1 MFIARATPIVHYF
14 FYFRS
19 GKDKI
24 LNRELGIVLF
34 GARHANGKGSTL
46 IFGMIEFEVKIEKS
60 MLFSEPLPLSLYIH
74 IPWCIKKCPYCDF
87 NSHRAG
93 KNVPEDE
100 YINRLIEDLEVDLP
114 RVWGRKIHSIFIG
127 GGTPSLFSAKS
138 IERLLQAIHARLTVY
153 PDAEITLEANPGT
166 FEQEK
171 FRDYRLAGI
180 NRLSVGIQS
189 FQSDKLQA
197 LGRVHD
203 ADEAKRAI
211 EIIHEAGFTNFNID
225 LMHGLPNQSIE
236 DALYDLQTAID
247 FNPPHLSWYQLTLEP
262 DTVFARYPPRLPDDE
277 KLWLIQEEG
286 NKLLAKHGYEHYEIS
301 AYSQP
306 NHRCHHNLN
315 YWRFGDYLG
324 IGAGAHGK
332 ITDMASNSITRTVK
346 TRNPSDYLNSSLS
359 LLSQEENVLEKAV
372 PFEFMLNALRLIE
385 GVEAGLFPVRTG
397 LPLSVIEKELTMARE
412 KGFLEK
418 SETLL
423 KATVLGQFFLNDCLD
438 LFL

>member
-1 MFIARATPIVHYF
+1 
-14 FYFRS
+14 
-19 GKDKI
+19 
-24 LNRELGIVLF
+24 
-34 GARHANGKGSTL
+34 
-46 IFGMIEFEVKIEKS
+46 
-60 MLFSEPLPLSLYIH
+60 MLFTEPLPLSLYIH

-93 KNVPEDE
+93 KNVPEEE
-100 YINRLIEDLEVDLP
+100 YIDRLIEDLEADLS

-189 FQSDKLQA
+189 FQEDKLQA

-203 ADEAKRAI
+203 AEEAKRAI
-211 EIIHEAGFTNFNID
+211 EIVHQAGFTNFNID

-262 DTVFARYPPRLPDDE
+262 DTVFARHPPRLPDDE
-277 KLWLIQEEG
+277 NLWLIQEAG
-286 NKLLAKHGYEHYEIS
+286 NQLLAKHGYEQYEIS
-301 AYSQP
+301 AYSKS

-324 IGAGAHGK
+324 VGAGAHGK
-332 ITDMASNSITRTVK
+332 ITNLSNNTITRTVK
-346 TRNPSDYLNSSLS
+346 TRNPSDYLNKAIPF
-359 LLSQEENVLEKAV
+359 LSQEEQVLEKAV
-372 PFEFMLNALRLIE
+372 SFEFMLNALRLID
-385 GVEAGLFPVRTG
+385 GVDADLFLLRTG
-397 LPLSVIEKELTMARE
+397 LPLATIEKIVEEAKQ

-418 SETLL
+418 ENARL
-423 KATVLGQFFLNDCLD
+423 KTTVLGRYFLNDCLD
-438 LFL
+438 LFLFEN

>member
-1 MFIARATPIVHYF
+1 MAVVKQEEVENKIIHVR
-14 FYFRS
+14 
-19 GKDKI
+19 DKEVI
-24 LNRELGIVLF
+24 LDSDVASLCKE
-34 GARHANGKGSTL
+34 
-46 IFGMIEFEVKIEKS
+46 
-60 MLFSEPLPLSLYIH
+60 MLFEMTLPLSLYIH

-93 KNVPEDE
+93 KNVPEEE
-100 YINRLIEDLEVDLP
+100 YIDRLIEDLEADLP
-114 RVWGRKIHSIFIG
+114 RVWGRKIQSIFIG

-211 EIIHEAGFTNFNID
+211 EIVHNAGFTNFNID
-225 LMHGLPNQSIE
+225 LMHGLPSQSLE

-247 FNPPHLSWYQLTLEP
+247 FNPPHLSWYQLTLEQ
-262 DTVFARYPPRLPDDE
+262 DTVFARHPPRLPDDE
-277 KLWLIQEEG
+277 NLWLIQEAG
-286 NKLLAKHGYEHYEIS
+286 NQLLAKHGYEQYEIS
-301 AYSQP
+301 AYSKP

-315 YWRFGDYLG
+315 YWRFGDYVG

-332 ITDMASNSITRTVK
+332 ITDMSNNTITRTVK
-346 TRNPSDYLNSSLS
+346 TRNPSDYLNKSIPF
-359 LLSQEENVLEKAV
+359 LSQEEQVLEKAA
-372 PFEFMLNALRLIE
+372 PFEFMLNALRLID
-385 GVEAGLFPVRTG
+385 GVEADLFSLRTG
-397 LPLSVIEKELTMARE
+397 LPLSAIENKLEEAKQ

-418 SETLL
+418 SDTYL
-423 KATVLGQFFLNDCLD
+423 KTTVLGQYFLNDCLN
-438 LFL
+438 LF